1 MSVNVMSLKLK
12 NEKKE
17 SKCFIFYCCC
27 LNKKMQKLF
36 ETFQKYETQR
46 YIEKWRQ
53 NELTDADK
61 QNEVFTLLFT
71 QK

>member
-1 MSVNVMSLKLK
+1 
-12 NEKKE
+12 
-17 SKCFIFYCCC
+17 
-27 LNKKMQKLF
+27 MQKLF

>member
-1 MSVNVMSLKLK
+1 
-12 NEKKE
+12 
-17 SKCFIFYCCC
+17 
-27 LNKKMQKLF
+27 MQKLF
-36 ETFQKYETQR
+36 ETFQKYGNAKI

-61 QNEVFTLLFT
+61 QNEMFTLVFT